1 MHFIRMAIF
10 CYKNINLLQLNYSQK
25 ITLVVGRTVTGLSLL
40 EVNFEENIP
49 T

>member
-1 MHFIRMAIF
+1 MHFFQMAIF
-10 CYKNINLLQLNYSQK
+10 CYKNINFLQLNYSQK
-25 ITLVVGRTVTGLSLL
+25 IALVVGRTVTGLSLL

>member
-10 CYKNINLLQLNYSQK
+10 CYKNI
-25 ITLVVGRTVTGLSLL
+25 VVGRTVTGLSLL
-40 EVNFEENIP
+40 EVNFEETIP

>member
-1 MHFIRMAIF
+1 MHFFQMVIF

-25 ITLVVGRTVTGLSLL
+25 IALVVGRTVTGLSLL

>member
-10 CYKNINLLQLNYSQK
+10 CYENINLLQLNYSQK